1 MGCNRADIINLKLES
16 YYFIGSLI
24 ELRSRWGTQR
34 NERKVV
40 VMLHP
45 SQKQIPLRNQ
55 RVFGGGRL
63 LTCVPL
69 ISKDV
74 EALIRDARETCEQSP
89 DILEWRSDYFSALS
103 DPQAMA
109 EAARELRKVVG
120 DTPVLFTPRHPAENG
135 MAPLSDSLKKE
146 VIAAVCATG
155 CIDLV
160 DLEMRYDEA
169 YIQEIRAITA
179 QHDVKLVLS
188 YHDFSGMPDLDTV
201 FAKLQ
206 RAERLG
212 ADINKLALMPKD
224 FHDVA
229 VFCQAICDAKAT
241 WMKNPMI
248 ASLMGDVGAVT
259 RFGGGSLGSDMCF
272 VSVTG
277 VSGPGQMHI
286 SDYRILNALIDG
298 K

>member
-1 MGCNRADIINLKLES
+1 
-16 YYFIGSLI
+16 
-24 ELRSRWGTQR
+24 
-34 NERKVV
+34 
-40 VMLHP
+40 MLHP
-45 SQKQIPLRNQ
+45 SQKQITLRSGA
-55 RVFGGGRL
+55 VFGGGRL

-69 ISKDV
+69 VSQDLD
-74 EALIRDARETCEQSP
+74 ALLRDAKESCAAAP
-89 DILEWRSDYFSALS
+89 DILEWRADFFHSLS

-109 EAARELRKVVG
+109 VAASALRATVG
-120 DTPVLFTPRHPAENG
+120 NTPILFTPRHPEENG
-135 MAPLSDSLKKE
+135 AAALDGKVKKQ
-146 VIAAVCATG
+146 VIQAVSATG

-169 YIQEIRAITA
+169 YIGEIRRITVE
-179 QHDVKLVLS
+179 HGVKLILS
-188 YHDFSGMPDLDTV
+188 YHDFSGMPDLELLRD
-201 FAKLQ
+201 KLR

-229 VFCQAICDAKAT
+229 VFCQEICLAKET
-241 WMKNPMI
+241 WMQNPMI

-272 VSVTG
+272 VAVTG

-298 K
+298 EQ